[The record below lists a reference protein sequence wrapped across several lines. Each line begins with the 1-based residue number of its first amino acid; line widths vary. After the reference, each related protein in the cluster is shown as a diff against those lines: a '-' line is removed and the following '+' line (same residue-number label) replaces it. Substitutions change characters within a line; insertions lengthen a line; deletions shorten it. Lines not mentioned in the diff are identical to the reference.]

1 MPRSSHS
8 QRSGTGRR
16 AVRHDR
22 HGRAGRSSVTG
33 PHLPPLRGRVD
44 FFDLIVGSTADF
56 LRGMWSEELENVSFE
71 IGGMPLGEPGPTG
84 VRRWDALRD
93 QRRIILYRVPIE
105 RLARLH
111 VNDQLHRQMHIE
123 SCVFRATA
131 EYLERDPWDLGPE
144 RFR

>member
-1 MPRSSHS
+1 
-8 QRSGTGRR
+8 
-16 AVRHDR
+16 
-22 HGRAGRSSVTG
+22 
-33 PHLPPLRGRVD
+33 
-44 FFDLIVGSTADF
+44 
-56 LRGMWSEELENVSFE
+56 MWSEELENVSFE